1 MFRQKA
7 SIPMPYYANANYTV
21 TTAQQKLTA
30 GIDRY
35 RYTHTRTHYP
45 GTAKQCSV
53 DLGFNDDM
61 KTY

>member
-1 MFRQKA
+1 
-7 SIPMPYYANANYTV
+7 MPYYANANYTV